1 MSAPVSRRDDL
12 RDIDLSIRQ
21 VGRIGRSREAA
32 RRRAEQSGVELSNP
46 AAAILSA
53 LHTRGPMRSSVLAE
67 AADTE
72 PPLVSRELRSLVQ
85 RGFITNEADPTDG
98 RARIVSIT
106 EKGRTAYERFRAA
119 TDDITAR
126 AFKGWS
132 SEDIHTLSS
141 LLKRMVGDFAKA
153 PPER

>member
-1 MSAPVSRRDDL
+1 VSRRDDL

-32 RRRAEQSGVELSNP
+32 RRRAELSGVELSNP

-53 LHTRGPMRSSVLAE
+53 LCQRGPMRSSVLAE

-72 PPLVSRELRSLVQ
+72 PPLVSRELRALVE
-85 RGFITNEADPTDG
+85 RGYITNEPDPTDG

-106 EKGRTAYERFRAA
+106 RKGRTAYERFRTA

-126 AFKGWS
+126 AFEGWTND
-132 SEDIHTLSS
+132 DIHTLSS
-141 LLKRMVGDFAKA
+141 LLRRMVSDFAKA
-153 PPER
+153 PPDR